1 MEKLNIETIA
11 EIKKSIHAITVK
23 TPMTI
28 KIILF
33 IMSLFLFLN
42 TKIQQIIQISK
53 KIQKNVSKSFLRK
66 SIIAQ
71 EILLAEFPVEL
82 LITILPEITT
92 SSYAVDNDWNSG
104 PTKKDINHTTCDMT
118 SVKVIESNSTQKP
131 CKRRSYKSILHKN

>member
-33 IMSLFLFLN
+33 IMSLFLFVD

-53 KIQKNVSKSFLRK
+53 KI
-66 SIIAQ
+66 
-71 EILLAEFPVEL
+71 
-82 LITILPEITT
+82 
-92 SSYAVDNDWNSG
+92 
-104 PTKKDINHTTCDMT
+104 
-118 SVKVIESNSTQKP
+118 
-131 CKRRSYKSILHKN
+131 